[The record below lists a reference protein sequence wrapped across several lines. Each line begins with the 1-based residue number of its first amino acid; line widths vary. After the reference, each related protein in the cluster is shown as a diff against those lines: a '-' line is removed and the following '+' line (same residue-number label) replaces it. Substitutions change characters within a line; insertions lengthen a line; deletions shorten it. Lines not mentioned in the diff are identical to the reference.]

1 MTTITNR
8 YEKAVKWHY
17 RLKNI
22 ILHFCRS
29 YKFITTVQIEIR
41 VFKSQSAFN
50 EFFRLFI
57 NCSDTFSGIQV
68 TIRLLILKLKSEKGR
83 RKGCWR
89 LVYVVIFFLCFF
101 FKH

>member
-1 MTTITNR
+1 MS
-8 YEKAVKWHY
+8 EKAVKWHY

-29 YKFITTVQIEIR
+29 YKFITTVQIGIR

-68 TIRLLILKLKSEKGR
+68 KPSTYDIKL
-83 RKGCWR
+83 
-89 LVYVVIFFLCFF
+89 
-101 FKH
+101 